1 MLRGASA
8 EAKQELSSRL
18 EGLSGDA
25 ETIGEELFAV
35 AAVLRSEAAVRRIVT
50 DASIEGD
57 AKAGLMGNVFG
68 NALGSGSLD
77 LVKDAVTRR
86 WTATRDLADVI
97 EYLGVLATVR
107 SAGDTGGRISDELFQ
122 VRQTVDSH
130 ADLRSALSDPARS
143 TADKSGLLRQ
153 LLDGKVQQATLRLV
167 GQAVSGSHGS
177 IDRGLEEF
185 QDIAAEAMDEKIA
198 TVHTA
203 RELDDSERDRLT
215 DALSRQYSTTVHL
228 QVVVDPDVI
237 GGLRVEVGDDVIDG
251 TVASKLDDAQR
262 KLAG

>member
-18 EGLSGDA
+18 ESLSGDA
-25 ETIGEELFAV
+25 ATIGEELFLV
-35 AAVLRSEAAVRRIVT
+35 ASVLRSEAAVRRIVT

-57 AKAGLMGNVFG
+57 AKAGLIGNVFG
-68 NALGSGSLD
+68 NALGSESLD

-86 WTATRDLADVI
+86 WTVTRDLADTI
-97 EYLGVLATVR
+97 EYLGAVATVR
-107 SAGDTGGRISDELFQ
+107 SAGDEGGRVSDELFQ
-122 VRQTVDSH
+122 VRQTVDSY

-143 TADKSGLLRQ
+143 TADKTGLLEQ
-153 LLDGKVQQATLRLV
+153 LFEGKVQQATLRLV
-167 GQAVSGSHGS
+167 AQAVSGSHGS
-177 IDRGLEEF
+177 VDRGLEEF
-185 QDIAAEAMDEKIA
+185 QHIAAEAKDEKIA

-203 RELDDSERDRLT
+203 RDLADSERDRLAQ
-215 DALSRQYSTTVHL
+215 ALSQQYATTVHL
-228 QVVVDPDVI
+228 QVVVDPEVI
-237 GGLRVEVGDDVIDG
+237 GGLRVEIGDDVIDG

>member
-25 ETIGEELFAV
+25 SALGEELFA
-35 AAVLRSEAAVRRIVT
+35 ATAVLRGEAAVRRIAT

-57 AKAGLMGNVFG
+57 AKASLMGNVFG
-68 NALGSGSLD
+68 NALGADALD
-77 LVKDAVTRR
+77 LVKDAVRRR
-86 WTATRDLADVI
+86 WTAPRDLADVL

-107 SAGDTGGRISDELFQ
+107 SAAGEGGRISDELFE
-122 VRQTVDSH
+122 VRQTVDSSPG
-130 ADLRSALSDPARS
+130 LRSALSDPARS
-143 TADKSGLLRQ
+143 TTDKSGLLRQ
-153 LLDGKVQQATLRLV
+153 LLDGKVQQATLQLV

-177 IDRGLEEF
+177 VDRGLEEF
-185 QDIAAEAMDEKIA
+185 QHIAAEAKNEKIA

-203 RELDDSERDRLT
+203 RALADGERDRLAQ
-215 DALSRQYSTTVHL
+215 ALSQQYSTTVHL

-237 GGLRVEVGDDVIDG
+237 GGLRVEIGDDVIDG
-251 TVASKLDDAQR
+251 TVASKLEDAQR

>member
-25 ETIGEELFAV
+25 SALGEELFA
-35 AAVLRSEAAVRRIVT
+35 ATAVLRGEATVRRIAT

-57 AKAGLMGNVFG
+57 AKAGLIGNVFG
-68 NALGSGSLD
+68 NALGSDAVD
-77 LVKDAVTRR
+77 LVKDAVRRR
-86 WTATRDLADVI
+86 WTSPRDLADVI

-107 SAGDTGGRISDELFQ
+107 SAGDDGGRVSDELFE
-122 VRQTVDSH
+122 VRQTVDGH
-130 ADLRSALSDPARS
+130 EPLRSALSDPAR
-143 TADKSGLLRQ
+143 TVADKRGLLQQ
-153 LLDGKVQQATLRLV
+153 LFEGKVQSATLVLV

-177 IDRGLEEF
+177 VDRGLEEF
-185 QDIAAEAMDEKIA
+185 QHVAAEAKDEKIA

-203 RELDDSERDRLT
+203 RELADDERERLAQ
-215 DALSRQYSTTVHL
+215 ALSRQYATSVHL
-228 QVVVDPDVI
+228 QVVVDPDVV
-237 GGLRVEVGDDVIDG
+237 GGLRVEIGDDVIDG
-251 TVASKLDDAQR
+251 TVSSKLEDAQR

>member
-8 EAKQELSSRL
+8 DARQELGTRL

-25 ETIGEELFAV
+25 GTIGEELFAV
-35 AAVLRSEAAVRRIVT
+35 AAVLRNEAAVRRIVT

-57 AKAGLMGNVFG
+57 AKAGLVGNLFG
-68 NALGSGSLD
+68 NALGADSVD

-107 SAGDTGGRISDELFQ
+107 SAGDSGGKVSDELFQ

-130 ADLRSALSDPARS
+130 PDLRSALSDPARS
-143 TADKSGLLRQ
+143 TADKSDLLRQ

-177 IDRGLEEF
+177 VDRGLEEF
-185 QDIAAEAMDEKIA
+185 QHIAAEAQDEKIA

-203 RELDDSERDRLT
+203 RELDDRERERLT
-215 DALSRQYSTTVHL
+215 DALSQQYSTTVHL
-228 QVVVDPDVI
+228 QVVVDPEVI
-237 GGLRVEVGDDVIDG
+237 GGLRVEIGDDVIDG

>member
-8 EAKQELSSRL
+8 EAKAELCSRL
-18 EGLSGDA
+18 EGLTGDA
-25 ETIGEELFAV
+25 ANLGEELFAV
-35 AAVLRSEAAVRRIVT
+35 AAVLRSEAAVRRIAT
-50 DASIEGD
+50 DASIEGE

-68 NALGSGSLD
+68 NALGTDALD
-77 LVKDAVTRR
+77 LVKDAVQRR

-107 SAGDTGGRISDELFQ
+107 SAADEGGRISDELFE
-122 VRQTVDSH
+122 VRRTVDSH
-130 ADLRSALSDPARS
+130 PGLRSALSDPARS

-167 GQAVSGSHGS
+167 GQAVSGSHS
-177 IDRGLEEF
+177 VDRGLEEF
-185 QDIAAEAMDEKIA
+185 QHIAAEAKDEKIA

-203 RELDDSERDRLT
+203 RALADDERERLAQ
-215 DALSRQYSTTVHL
+215 ALSQQYSTTVHL

-237 GGLRVEVGDDVIDG
+237 GGLRVEIGDDVIDG
-251 TVASKLDDAQR
+251 TVSSKLDDAQR